1 MELTGL
7 LGLSHPLV
15 DGRQEAMNVPDE
27 LQLWGQGTSLL
38 LLNLGRACLKHWL
51 VPDCSTRI
59 EVATPLHSWKR
70 RMLPLESASACSDS
84 VLQFR
89 KASFS

>member
-51 VPDCSTRI
+51 VPNCSNRI

-70 RMLPLESASACSDS
+70 RMLPLELASACIDS